1 MAETFSM
8 HCYCSG
14 IVASNMLKHNLSP
27 DLTPHG
33 VRGWWSVEKGMSYIR
48 VCIFCVSVIQC
59 QTHYMYQSAKVEVLK
74 FNDRCFI
81 PTLRLNTVYC
91 IISSCWLSFL
101 FLLALL
107 FVLFIFPV
115 YFNSWVS
122 VGTSNLFFW
131 LFNTLYS
138 QLLICTVLSQPYKV
152 AYCTY
157 FMSMTFLCH
166 SRPLCIVII
175 CHSVIRVLNTMWTF
189 IEYIFSWPFFPGEE
203 KGRCFTI
210 EYVMPTNVQM
220 TSESTVSVLSK

>member
-1 MAETFSM
+1 MKCWERYELHQSVYM
-8 HCYCSG
+8 CQCDS
-14 IVASNMLKHNLSP
+14 VP
-27 DLTPHG
+27 DSFY
-33 VRGWWSVEKGMSYIR
+33 V
-48 VCIFCVSVIQC
+48 
-59 QTHYMYQSAKVEVLK
+59 SAKEEVLK
-74 FNDRCFI
+74 FNDRCFK

-91 IISSCWLSFL
+91 IISSCWFSFL
-101 FLLALL
+101 VFSLL

-122 VGTSNLFFW
+122 VGIGCKWKLVFW
-131 LFNTLYS
+131 LLNTLYS
-138 QLLICTVLSQPYKV
+138 QLLICTVLSQLYTEE
-152 AYCTY
+152 YCTY

-166 SRPLCIVII
+166 SKLLCICII
-175 CHSVIRVLNTMWTF
+175 CHSVIGMLNTMWTF